1 VKGNKK
7 TGKKPMPK
15 RKSAGWTAKAR
26 PKPHESPL
34 WPHLQLIR
42 TMRLGRHT
50 WAAIAEAIHQAGGP
64 KVAVNTVYQFYKRV
78 ADRARKG
85 KGLPLGFEDPF
96 AGTPAPAPAQPGPP
110 SRTGGAAPAAPRSD
124 NPKGTSSA
132 REKYIRHQA
141 EFMKQKAQQPKHE
154 QGFEPHNPNED

>member
-15 RKSAGWTAKAR
+15 RKSVGWTAKTR

-50 WAAIAEAIHQAGGP
+50 WAEIAEAIHKAGGP
-64 KVAVNTVYQFYKRV
+64 KAAVNTVYQFYKRV
-78 ADRARKG
+78 AERAKKG

-96 AGTPAPAPAQPGPP
+96 AGTNAPPAPARPSAGTPPEPAP
-110 SRTGGAAPAAPRSD
+110 SPRTMSTADLLKKKS
-124 NPKGTSSA
+124 TSPYKSL
-132 REKYIRHQA
+132 
-141 EFMKQKAQQPKHE
+141 QK
-154 QGFEPHNPNED
+154 